1 MAFLDSRLSL
11 SRSVHRCAD
20 CASEATFC
28 ASRMRRCAE
37 YGVNKKKGMV
47 ERRLCEST
55 GGRKE

>member
-1 MAFLDSRLSL
+1 MAFLDSRLSLSL

-37 YGVNKKKGMV
+37 YGVSKKKKKD
-47 ERRLCEST
+47 
-55 GGRKE
+55 GGEEAL